1 MPKTV
6 NLRRRHGTLL
16 KKASELS
23 ELCIAEVAVIAF
35 SPDGQLHEYS
45 STTVEHTLERYKNK
59 VGLVLPSKAVSPPE
73 ECRREP
79 AEQELQDKH
88 AALCLEKLQRKGKQL
103 EGLSLV
109 ELSALLEQQTK
120 GLLAVQNKKVEL
132 LKDKL
137 QQSISREEQT
147 KEKLQRCMSREEQT
161 MQENEILRRRFE
173 GFMVGQNYRPHNL
186 IPRHPATLDRNYGNR
201 MGFCTSSRAAVSVSN
216 HPSDQ
221 KDDHLDKTTLRLGPS

>member
-6 NLRRRHGTLL
+6 NLQRRHGTLL

-45 STTVEHTLERYKNK
+45 STSVEHTLERYKNK
-59 VGLVLPSKAVSPPE
+59 VGLVLPSKALSLPE
-73 ECRREP
+73 ERRREP

-88 AALCLEKLQRKGKQL
+88 AALCLEILQRKGKQL

-120 GLLAVQNKKVEL
+120 GLLAVQNKKVEV

-147 KEKLQRCMSREEQT
+147 KVKLQRCMSREEQT

-173 GFMVGQNYRPHNL
+173 GFMVRQNYKPHNPS
-186 IPRHPATLDRNYGNR
+186 PRHPATLDKNYENR

-216 HPSDQ
+216 YPSD
-221 KDDHLDKTTLRLGPS
+221 KINDHLDMITLRLGPP

>member
-6 NLRRRHGTLL
+6 NLRRRHSTLL

-23 ELCIAEVAVIAF
+23 ELCIAEVAVISF

-45 STTVEHTLERYKNK
+45 STSVEHTLERYKNK

-73 ECRREP
+73 ERSQEP
-79 AEQELQDKH
+79 AEQELQEKH
-88 AALCLEKLQRKGKQL
+88 AALCLEKFQRKGKQL

-120 GLLAVQNKKVEL
+120 GLLAIQNKKVEVL
-132 LKDKL
+132 MDKL
-137 QQSISREEQT
+137 QQSI
-147 KEKLQRCMSREEQT
+147 SREEQT

-173 GFMVGQNYRPHNL
+173 GFMVRQKYKPHNL
-186 IPRHPATLDRNYGNR
+186 SPHRPATLDRNYRNR
-201 MGFCTSSRAAVSVSN
+201 MGFCPSSRAAVSVSN
-216 HPSDQ
+216 YPSDQ
-221 KDDHLDKTTLRLGPS
+221 KDGHLDMTTLRLGPS